1 MSEQRYSKNPLI
13 KGAEVIAHF
22 QNRENPLTEDEI
34 VKIITDREVARQA
47 IQEGRITKKERYRLI
62 EQAKENLRSRE
73 PLSELK
79 NLGYAQ
85 EYDVTADAALQN
97 DNEELNSKKQSD
109 NQRYRRNVQL
119 LTEDGT
125 TPGIRGDI
133 DSRLERI
140 IKDRRNQIKRDKDKK
155 QDGIRRQ
162 VYEPAKSGFDY
173 ENITLAPAS
182 GTRGTAAEQILGA
195 TRARDAARAERQAM
209 QNEVKKMIAAD
220 QARLTDA
227 GREKRDLN
235 NMIAA
240 IAAGR
245 ESDRMPVNRV
255 LSQPGLLTGAP
266 PVTAQA
272 VQLVSSA
279 PPFLA
284 PGGGVVGYADQN
296 LKSFLGG
303 VPDDELIA
311 NKLGMRTNEE
321 LAAMKEAEYIRQYGG
336 MGAQQ
341 FIENYNTPSQ
351 YGKQPKIDATLELS
365 NFVQRLRQ
373 VAGQN
378 VLPTTFSDI
387 RSASDLDLAVSNA
400 VKAVSDEDQKL
411 YLKKPQEG
419 TTKAANIYVRPN
431 EAGVLEV
438 LNKMRYNDSEQRY
451 LAMALDQ
458 IQQARSNQVNAAQKY
473 AYFTR
478 QPIQGPADPRKGLL
492 FTGAGE
498 AIDEFKGK
506 RIDLQQDSKMRVDD
520 DASIGALLTDKPG
533 SQQKSLLRRGP
544 FYSRQTGETRGPIKT
559 REHNMEALNAERQRR
574 QNTDN
579 PMTRDEY
586 VAGVQDTREKQVQNY
601 VTQVRASRD
610 RKRRAQQQQDIV
622 NRRGLP
628 PADPTLPSAAGYGEE
643 LRQVQQAAADQS
655 SDMTFS
661 DLIRRQRLRRGA
673 SL

>member
-1 MSEQRYSKNPLI
+1 MSEKRFSDNPLI
-13 KGAEVIAHF
+13 RGAEVINHF
-22 QNRENPLTEDEI
+22 AEQGRGLSEKEIERAIIDNAYAREL
-34 VKIITDREVARQA
+34 VKTGQITS
-47 IQEGRITKKERYRLI
+47 KERGRLRA
-62 EQAKENLRSRE
+62 QARENLRDRE

-79 NLGYAQ
+79 GLGFAQ

-97 DNEELNSKKQSD
+97 DNDDLNVKKKSD
-109 NQRYRRNVQL
+109 DQRYMRDLRDSNSEPTL
-119 LTEDGT
+119 
-125 TPGIRGDI
+125 PGIRGGI
-133 DSRLERI
+133 DSDLLKRI
-140 IKDRRNQIKRDKDKK
+140 QDRRTQIRENRRRNP
-155 QDGIRRQ
+155 DGITRT
-162 VYEPAKSGFDY
+162 VYEPSASGFDY
-173 ENITLAPAS
+173 ENLAVAPAS
-182 GTRGTAAEQILGA
+182 GVRGTVAQQILGA
-195 TRARDAARAERQAM
+195 TRAGDAARAERQAM
-209 QNEVKKMIAAD
+209 QDEVKKMIAAD

-227 GREKRDLN
+227 GRQKRDLN

-255 LSQPGLLTGAP
+255 LSNPNSLFGAP

-272 VQLVSSA
+272 VQM
-279 PPFLA
+279 LA

-296 LKSFLGG
+296 LQSFLGG
-303 VPDDELIA
+303 VSDDDLIA

-321 LAAMKEAEYIRQYGG
+321 LAAMKERDYVRQYGG

-341 FIENYNTPSQ
+341 FIENFNTPSQ
-351 YGKQPKIDATLELS
+351 YGKQVKIDAPLELT

-373 VAGQN
+373 VAGLN

-387 RSASDLDLAVSNA
+387 RSAGELDTAVSNA
-400 VKAVSDEDQKL
+400 VNAISGNNQKL

-419 TTKAANIYVRPN
+419 TTKAANIHVKPN

-438 LNKMRYNDSEQRY
+438 LNKMRYDDSEQRY

-458 IQQARSNQVNAAQKY
+458 LQQARSNQVNAAQKY

-498 AIDEFKGK
+498 AIDEFQGA
-506 RIDLQQDSKMRVDD
+506 RINLQQDSKMRVDG
-520 DASIGALLTDKPG
+520 DASIGALPTDKPG

-559 REHNMEALNAERQRR
+559 REHNMKALNAERQRR
-574 QNTDN
+574 QNTSE

-610 RKRRAQQQQDIV
+610 L
-622 NRRGLP
+622 NRRIQNKRDIRNRTGLP
-628 PADPTLPSAAGYGEE
+628 PAEPTVPSSIGYGDD
-643 LRQVQQAAADQS
+643 LRRVQQAAAEQS
-655 SDMTFS
+655 SDMSLS
-661 DLIRRQRLRRGA
+661 DLIRRQRQRRGA
-673 SL
+673 

>member
-1 MSEQRYSKNPLI
+1 
-13 KGAEVIAHF
+13 
-22 QNRENPLTEDEI
+22 
-34 VKIITDREVARQA
+34 
-47 IQEGRITKKERYRLI
+47 
-62 EQAKENLRSRE
+62 
-73 PLSELK
+73 
-79 NLGYAQ
+79 
-85 EYDVTADAALQN
+85 
-97 DNEELNSKKQSD
+97 
-109 NQRYRRNVQL
+109 
-119 LTEDGT
+119 
-125 TPGIRGDI
+125 
-133 DSRLERI
+133 
-140 IKDRRNQIKRDKDKK
+140 
-155 QDGIRRQ
+155 
-162 VYEPAKSGFDY
+162 
-173 ENITLAPAS
+173 
-182 GTRGTAAEQILGA
+182 
-195 TRARDAARAERQAM
+195 
-209 QNEVKKMIAAD
+209 
-220 QARLTDA
+220 
-227 GREKRDLN
+227 
-235 NMIAA
+235 
-240 IAAGR
+240 
-245 ESDRMPVNRV
+245 
-255 LSQPGLLTGAP
+255 
-266 PVTAQA
+266 
-272 VQLVSSA
+272 
-279 PPFLA
+279 
-284 PGGGVVGYADQN
+284 
-296 LKSFLGG
+296 
-303 VPDDELIA
+303 LIA

-321 LAAMKEAEYIRQYGG
+321 LAAMKEPEYIRQYGG

-341 FIENYNTPSQ
+341 FIENFNTPSQ
-351 YGKQPKIDATLELS
+351 FGKQPKIDAPLELT

-378 VLPTTFSDI
+378 VLPTTFNDI
-387 RSASDLDLAVSNA
+387 RSASELDLAVSNA
-400 VKAVSDEDQKL
+400 VDAINTNNQKL

-419 TTKAANIYVRPN
+419 TTQAANIHVKPN

-458 IQQARSNQVNAAQKY
+458 LQQARSNQVNAAQKY

-498 AIDEFKGK
+498 AIDEFEGK

-574 QNTDN
+574 QNTNN

-586 VAGVQDTREKQVQNY
+586 VARVQDTREKQVQNY

-628 PADPTLPSAAGYGEE
+628 PADPTLPSASGYGEE
-643 LRQVQQAAADQS
+643 LRQVQQAAVDQS